1 MVFYLLQY
9 ANRWQVQKYK
19 PMKLLYRSLPVL
31 FLLILASCSSFKK
44 NPNAAVATTDTLPP
58 PFATKSVMNFSNVIG
73 WENGEKPIAPP
84 GFTVTLYADGL
95 DNPRWLY
102 QAPNGDVL
110 VAESNTEAG
119 FITKIGASIIGAT
132 KADNLSKS
140 ANRITVFKDNNN
152 DGIPDVRETLLK
164 DLNLPFG
171 MLVLGK
177 YLYVANTDAL
187 LRYPYEPG
195 QLSITLPAEKIL
207 DLPGNGRHWTKSL
220 LANADGTKIYIGV
233 GSASNVGE
241 KGMDKE
247 VNRANIIEVNPDG
260 SGIKV
265 YAAGLRNPV
274 GMGWAPGAGTLWTS
288 VNERDELGDDLVP
301 DYLTSVKEGG
311 FYGWPYSYF
320 GQHADPRIKP
330 EEQRPDLVK
339 KAIVP
344 DVKLGSHTASL
355 GLAFYTGNKFPKKYR
370 GGAFIAQHGSWN
382 RSIVSGY
389 KVVFVPF
396 KNGKPTGKPE
406 DFLTGFVVDLDKDK
420 VHGRPTGIIQLK
432 DGSLLLTD
440 DKTNRIWRIAYSK

>member
-1 MVFYLLQY
+1 
-9 ANRWQVQKYK
+9 
-19 PMKLLYRSLPVL
+19 MKLALLYTP
-31 FLLILASCSSFKK
+31 LLCLLVCSCSTFKK

-73 WENGEKPIAPP
+73 WEDGSKPIAPP
-84 GFTVTLYADGL
+84 GFTVSLYADRL

-110 VAESNTEAG
+110 VAESNTEVG
-119 FITKIGASIIGAT
+119 LITKIGASIIGAT
-132 KADNLSKS
+132 KADNLGKS

-152 DGIPDVRETLLK
+152 DGIPDVRNTLLK

-171 MLVLGK
+171 MLVLDK

-187 LRYPYEPG
+187 VRYPYEAG
-195 QLSITLPAEKIL
+195 QLSITVPSEKII

-220 LANADGTKIYIGV
+220 LANANGSKIYIGV
-233 GSASNVGE
+233 GSASNVAE

-260 SGIKV
+260 TGMRV
-265 YAAGLRNPV
+265 FAAGLRNPV
-274 GMGWAPGAGTLWTS
+274 GMGWAPGTTTLWTT

-301 DYLTSVKEGG
+301 DYLTSVKENG
-311 FYGWPYSYF
+311 FYGWPYAYF
-320 GQHADPRIKP
+320 GQHLDPRIKP

-344 DVKLGSHTASL
+344 EVKLGSHTASL
-355 GLAFYTGNKFPKKYR
+355 GLAFYTGTKFPKKYR

-396 KNGKPTGKPE
+396 KNGKPTGKPQ
-406 DFLTGFVVDLDKDK
+406 DFLTGFIVDLEKDK
-420 VHGRPTGIIQLK
+420 VRGRPTGIIQLQ

-440 DKTNRIWRIAYSK
+440 DKTNRIWRISYGK

>member
-1 MVFYLLQY
+1 MKLSFFYL
-9 ANRWQVQKYK
+9 AGCG
-19 PMKLLYRSLPVL
+19 
-31 FLLILASCSSFKK
+31 LILLSSCSAFKK
-44 NPNAAVATTDTLPP
+44 NPNASVATTDTLPP

-73 WENGEKPIAPP
+73 WQNGEKPIAPA
-84 GFTVTLYADGL
+84 GFTVTLYADGF
-95 DNPRWLY
+95 DNPRWMY

-110 VAESNTEAG
+110 VAESNTEVG
-119 FITKIGASIIGAT
+119 FLKKVGASIIGAT
-132 KADNLSKS
+132 KADNLGKS
-140 ANRITVFKDNNN
+140 ANRITVLKDNNN
-152 DGIPDVRETLLK
+152 DGVPDVKETLLK

-195 QLSITLPAEKIL
+195 QLSITMPAEKVL
-207 DLPGNGRHWTKSL
+207 DLPGDGRHWTKSL
-220 LANADGTKIYIGV
+220 LANADGSKIYIGV

-241 KGMDKE
+241 NGMDKE

-260 SGIKV
+260 SGMKV

-274 GMGWAPGAGTLWTS
+274 GMGWAPGTNTLWTS

-311 FYGWPYSYF
+311 FYGWPYSYY
-320 GQHADPRIKP
+320 GQHEDPRIKP
-330 EEQRPDLVK
+330 EEQKPDLVK

-355 GLAFYTGNKFPKKYR
+355 GLAFYTSNKFPKKYR

-440 DKTNRIWRIAYSK
+440 DKTNRIWRISYDQ

>member
-1 MVFYLLQY
+1 
-9 ANRWQVQKYK
+9 
-19 PMKLLYRSLPVL
+19 MKLYSQSLLIASVA
-31 FLLILASCSSFKK
+31 ILASCSTFKK

-73 WENGEKPIAPP
+73 WESGEKPIAPP

-102 QAPNGDVL
+102 QALNGDVL

-152 DGIPDVRETLLK
+152 DGIPEVRETLLK

-171 MLVLGK
+171 ILVLGK

-220 LANADGTKIYIGV
+220 LANADGSKIYIGV

-260 SGIKV
+260 SGMKV

-274 GMGWAPGAGTLWTS
+274 GMGWAPGTNTLWTS

-440 DKTNRIWRIAYSK
+440 DKTNRIWRIAYGK

>member
-1 MVFYLLQY
+1 
-9 ANRWQVQKYK
+9 
-19 PMKLLYRSLPVL
+19 MKLFFLSLIVCGFTL
-31 FLLILASCSSFKK
+31 TSCGTFKK
-44 NPNAAVATTDTLPP
+44 NPNAAVATTDTLPE

-73 WENGEKPIAPP
+73 WEEGTKPIAPA

-119 FITKIGASIIGAT
+119 LLTKIGASIIGAT

-152 DGIPDVRETLLK
+152 DGIPDLRETLLK

-171 MLVLGK
+171 MMVLGK

-187 LRYPYEPG
+187 LRYPYEAG
-195 QLSITLPAEKIL
+195 QLSITLPAEKLL

-220 LANADGTKIYIGV
+220 LANANGTKIYIGV

-241 KGMDKE
+241 KGMNKE

-260 SGIKV
+260 SGMRV
-265 YAAGLRNPV
+265 FAAGLRNPV
-274 GMGWAPGAGTLWTS
+274 GMGWAPGTNTLWTS

-301 DYLTSVKEGG
+301 DYLTSVKENG

-320 GQHADPRIKP
+320 GQHTDPRIKP
-330 EEQRPDLVK
+330 EEQKPDLVQ

-344 DVKLGSHTASL
+344 EVRLGSHTASL
-355 GLAFYTGNKFPKKYR
+355 GLAFYTGKKFPKKYR

-396 KNGKPTGKPE
+396 KNGQPAGKPQ
-406 DFLTGFVVDLDKDK
+406 DFLTGFVVDLEKDK
-420 VHGRPTGIIQLK
+420 VRGRPTGIIQLK

-440 DKTNRIWRIAYSK
+440 DKTNRIWRISYGR